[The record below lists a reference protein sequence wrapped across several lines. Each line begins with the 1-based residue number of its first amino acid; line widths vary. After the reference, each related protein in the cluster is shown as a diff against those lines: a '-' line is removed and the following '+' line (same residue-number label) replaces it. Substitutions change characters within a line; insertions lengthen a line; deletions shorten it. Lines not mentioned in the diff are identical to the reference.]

1 MAIFGDARVCHLTK
15 LLAKS
20 VAPFCR
26 RHVAHLLGSRTTFCN
41 FVGMANSV
49 GGQISVDQGEVKK
62 AVSAAAM
69 GNCLEWFDFG
79 VYSYLAVTIGK
90 VFFPSED
97 PTTELLASFAVFA
110 VAFLVR
116 PLGGLFFGPLGDKI
130 GRSKVLA
137 ATIIMMSGATF
148 AIGLLP
154 SYATIGIWAPIG
166 LILARM
172 VQGFSTGGEYGGA
185 ATFIVEYA
193 PDKKRG
199 FLASWLEF
207 GTLAGFSLGAVL
219 VTGFTLVLS
228 DQAMLDW
235 GWRIPFLMAGP
246 LGVVGLYLR
255 LKLEDSPVF
264 QALENAADVAE
275 SPLRSAV
282 EHWREMLLCIGLV
295 IILNVAYYTVL
306 TYLPSYLTERLG
318 IEPSHALTFLVATMV
333 AMMLVITQV
342 GRLSDRF
349 GRKLILISAC
359 IGFILFSYPAFWL
372 ISQGVMLT
380 TIAGLTILGLLV
392 VLLAGAMPATLPAIF
407 PTKVRNGGFAIAYNL
422 STSAFGGTA
431 PLVITWLISITDSN
445 FIPAYYLMLAAA
457 IAITPILI
465 IPETAGKPLRG
476 SSALHST

>member
-1 MAIFGDARVCHLTK
+1 MTNTA
-15 LLAKS
+15 
-20 VAPFCR
+20 
-26 RHVAHLLGSRTTFCN
+26 
-41 FVGMANSV
+41 
-49 GGQISVDQGEVKK
+49 GGQISVDNGEVKK
-62 AVSAAAM
+62 AVGAAAM

-90 VFFPSED
+90 VFFPSD
-97 PTTELLASFAVFA
+97 NPTTETLAAFAVFA

-116 PLGGLFFGPLGDKI
+116 PLGGLFFGPLGDKV
-130 GRSKVLA
+130 GRSKILA

-148 AIGLLP
+148 VIGLLP

-193 PDKKRG
+193 PDKQRG

-207 GTLAGFSLGAVL
+207 GTLAGFTMGAVL
-219 VTGFTLVLS
+219 VTAFTLILS

-246 LGVVGLYLR
+246 LGIVGLYLR

-264 QALENAADVAE
+264 QELENAADVAE
-275 SPLRSAV
+275 SPLRAV
-282 EHWREMLLCIGLV
+282 AAHWREMLLCIGLV

-318 IEPSHALTFLVATMV
+318 IEPSHALTFLVGTMI
-333 AMMLVITQV
+333 AMMLVITQM
-342 GRLSDRF
+342 GKLSDRF
-349 GRKLILISAC
+349 GRKPMLVAAC
-359 IGFILFSYPAFWL
+359 VGFIFFSYPAFWL
-372 ISQGVMLT
+372 ISQGVMFA
-380 TIAGLTILGLLV
+380 TIAGLAILGFLV
-392 VLLAGAMPATLPAIF
+392 VLLAGVMPATLPAIF
-407 PTKVRNGGFAIAYNL
+407 PTKVRYGGFAIAYNL
-422 STSAFGGTA
+422 STSLFGGTA
-431 PLVITWLISITDSN
+431 PLLITWLISVTDSN

-457 IAITPILI
+457 IAIAPILM
-465 IPETAGKPLRG
+465 IPETARKPLRG
-476 SSALHST
+476 SSALSGATATSAS